1 MEEQPEIGFR
11 SRPYWLLVVAALAL
25 GQAGLAYQLFGGPG
39 SLSDSRPVVAGRHP
53 LHFYHG
59 LLGAETLRQRLG
71 TACYDPNFQAGYPK
85 TPVFD
90 GGCRPVEML
99 LFLSGDDSGPAVY
112 KRGLLIGCILVPIVF
127 VLAGRGAGLTPSGS
141 CLAGAFG
148 CAVWWS
154 PGIRSILDNGHLD
167 FLIAGLAAIVFVPWL
182 DRYQREPGLTAWFV
196 LALASLVGWF
206 GHPVVWIG
214 LAPILGL
221 YYLAVA
227 PRHGLAWHLGLFGI
241 VLFGIAPNSVWLWE
255 WGRFWWLRQPS
266 VDDIAPLPTWG
277 AVVDSWAGHAKLLG
291 PAPFGWPLVVL
302 GVLGCVRWCRE
313 GRGCV
318 AALIVGTAAFAFFIA
333 RMGKVWSPLSNGE
346 ADQAAALVV
355 GLATLPAAAWL
366 AGAARRAGRES
377 AAAMFAVAAILVLGW
392 SGPSVDSARSTL
404 QLKIEPIAIGLTG
417 DQQELVRG
425 LTERTTPE
433 ARILVEE
440 TPTGERG
447 WNWTALLPWLTNRAY
462 LGGLD
467 PDAKFEHA
475 FCRLRGDTLNGRRLT
490 DWTDEDLEEF
500 ARRYNVGWVLVRSAS
515 AHDRWRR
522 VPFAREIAQYRDG
535 GDVRVFELDRPRS
548 FALAGQAKWEQAG
561 RRKIVLTDLVPV
573 DAPHP
578 DGGILPAKVVVLSLH
593 YQAGLRADP
602 GVLAVERDSDPYDPI
617 PMIRLRVTGP
627 LSRVVLSWE
636 NP

>member
-1 MEEQPEIGFR
+1 MDEPPEIGFR
-11 SRPYWLLVVAALAL
+11 SRPIWLLAVLALAI
-25 GQAGLAYQLFGGPG
+25 GQAGLAYRLFGGSAGLNDP
-39 SLSDSRPVVAGRHP
+39 RPVVAGRHP

-59 LLGAETLRQRLG
+59 LLGAETLRQRQG

-99 LFLSGDDSGPAVY
+99 LFVFGEDSGPAVY
-112 KRGLLIGCILVPIVF
+112 KKGLLFGSILVPFVF
-127 VLAGRGAGLTPSGS
+127 LLAGRGAGLSPAAS
-141 CLAGAFG
+141 CLAAAFG

-154 PGIRSILDNGHLD
+154 PGIRAILDDGHLD
-167 FLIAGLAAIVFVPWL
+167 FLIAGLAAIVFVAWL
-182 DRYQREPGLTAWFV
+182 ARYHREPGLTPWLV
-196 LALASLVGWF
+196 LAFASLVGWF

-214 LAPILGL
+214 LAPTLAL

-241 VLFGIAPNSVWLWE
+241 VLFGLTPNSVWLWE

-277 AVVDSWAGHAKLLG
+277 AIVDSWAGHAKLFG
-291 PAPFGWPLVVL
+291 PAPFGWPMVAL
-302 GVLGCVRWCRE
+302 GALGCLRWCRD
-313 GRGCV
+313 GRRC
-318 AALIVGTAAFAFFIA
+318 AAMLLTGTAAFAFLVA
-333 RMGKVWSPLSNGE
+333 RLGKVWSPLSNGE
-346 ADQAAALVV
+346 ADRAAALVV
-355 GLATLPAAAWL
+355 GLAVLPAAGWL
-366 AGAARRAGRES
+366 AAAAKRAGFEPL
-377 AAAMFAVAAILVLGW
+377 AALAGIGAIVVFGW
-392 SGPSVDSARSTL
+392 AGPSVDPARGPL
-404 QLKIEPIAIGLTG
+404 NLKIEPIAMGLTA
-417 DQQELVRG
+417 DQDALVRG
-425 LTERTTPE
+425 LMERTTPE

-440 TPTGERG
+440 TPTEERG

-490 DWTDEDLEEF
+490 DWTDADLEEF
-500 ARRYNVGWVLVRSAS
+500 ARRYNVGWVLARSSS
-515 AHDRWRR
+515 ARDRWRR
-522 VPFAREIAQYRDG
+522 VPFAREVGQYRDG
-535 GDVRVFELDRPRS
+535 GDVRLFELDRPRS
-548 FALAGQAKWEQAG
+548 FALAGQAKWGQAD

-578 DGGILPAKVVVLSLH
+578 DGGGVPAKVIVLSLH
-593 YQAGLRADP
+593 YQSGLRAGP
-602 GVLAVERDSDPYDPI
+602 GVLAVERDPDPYDPI